1 MERRKG
7 DLNVYDTMR
16 DPFNKGY
23 VQVYTGDGKGK
34 TTASL
39 GLIVRALGAGLS
51 VYLGQ
56 FIKAGRYS
64 EIECLESLV
73 SARLTCKQYGK
84 GCFIFREASDEDRV
98 AAREGLVEARAA
110 LRSGEYQ
117 VVVLDE
123 INVACSLELITVDD
137 ILDLIDERPQGV
149 ELILTGRHADE
160 AVMKRADL
168 VTEMREIK
176 HYYKEG
182 VLARK
187 GIES

>member
-1 MERRKG
+1 M
-7 DLNVYDTMR
+7 YDTMR
-16 DPFNKGY
+16 DPFNRGY

-39 GLIVRALGAGLS
+39 GLIIRALGAGLS

-64 EIECLESLV
+64 EIECLESLP
-73 SARLTCKQYGK
+73 SAKLTCKQYGK
-84 GCFIFREASDEDRV
+84 GCFIFREASDEDRM
-98 AAREGLVEARAA
+98 AAREGLFEARAA
-110 LRSGEYQ
+110 LVSGEYQ

-123 INVACSLELITVDD
+123 INVACSLGLISTDD
-137 ILDLIDERPQGV
+137 VLSLLDARPQGV
-149 ELILTGRHADE
+149 ELVLTGRGAPDE
-160 AVMKRADL
+160 VLNRADL
-168 VTEMREIK
+168 VTEMCEVK